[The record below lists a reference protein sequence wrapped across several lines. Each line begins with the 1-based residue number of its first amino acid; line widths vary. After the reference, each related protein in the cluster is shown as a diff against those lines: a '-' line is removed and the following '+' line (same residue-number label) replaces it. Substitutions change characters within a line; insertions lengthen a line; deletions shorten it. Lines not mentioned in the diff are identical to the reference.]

1 MNHYPNIRKD
11 ILFLLKAIC
20 EQRGLNPVPH
30 IVSVLSEINTLIMYS
45 PAYFKEGKPYGDT
58 LLDMVDEVISGVE
71 EGITELRQ
79 ESKEA
84 PLSPEITDKLKKMGV
99 EI

>member
-30 IVSVLSEINTLIMYS
+30 IVSALSTMDIMILHS
-45 PAYFKEGKPYGDT
+45 PAYFADGKPYGDT
-58 LLDMVDEVISGVE
+58 LLNMVDEIITGIE